1 VGAEVGFAGW
11 ISTYTVE
18 LNIAGE
24 TVADLLTSAFWGAL
38 TLGRLLAIPIATRVR
53 PRYILLGDLL
63 GCLVSVGLMVIWPGS
78 LAAVWLG
85 ALGLGLS
92 MASIFPTTILLAERR
107 MTVTGQVTGWFFVGA
122 SAGGMCLPWL
132 IGQLFE
138 SIGPQV
144 VMITL
149 LVDLILNLGILLIL
163 LAYSTPT
170 EAQME
175 TQ

>member
-1 VGAEVGFAGW
+1 
-11 ISTYTVE
+11 
-18 LNIAGE
+18 
-24 TVADLLTSAFWGAL
+24 
-38 TLGRLLAIPIATRVR
+38 
-53 PRYILLGDLL
+53 
-63 GCLVSVGLMVIWPGS
+63 
-78 LAAVWLG
+78 
-85 ALGLGLS
+85 

-163 LAYSTPT
+163 LAYSTPPT
-170 EAQME
+170 AKKEAL
-175 TQ
+175 